1 MLESTDSIVHAVW
14 TRMNKYEIS
23 VSIVE
28 HATSR
33 RSQLPQQ
40 GKQLLASLVR
50 GSPEPAGKP
59 FVARD
64 LRRSRWQ
71 QRAASLHSRTRKARD
86 ATSAA
91 PFLVWAFPL
100 SLRVLAVSYL

>member
-50 GSPEPAGKP
+50 GRPEPAGKP

-64 LRRSRWQ
+64 LRRSRWRSLTITRLGLDLLTALGSLY
-71 QRAASLHSRTRKARD
+71 QRRGGAAESTTGRRD
-86 ATSAA
+86 TQ
-91 PFLVWAFPL
+91 
-100 SLRVLAVSYL
+100 R